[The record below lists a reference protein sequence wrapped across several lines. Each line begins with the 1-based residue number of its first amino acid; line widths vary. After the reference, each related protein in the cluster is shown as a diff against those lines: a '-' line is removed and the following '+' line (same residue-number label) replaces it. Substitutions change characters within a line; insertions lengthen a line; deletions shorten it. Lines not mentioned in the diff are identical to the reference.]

1 MNQKQL
7 AINIMLFLEKS
18 NKDLRDLAQ
27 ALGLSP
33 RYLKSK
39 LHKMTKSKDE
49 SFSFEYFLKS
59 LEFFNVT
66 LGEFV
71 I

>member
-7 AINIMLFLEKS
+7 AINLMLFLEKS
-18 NKDLRDLAQ
+18 NKDLKDLAK

-66 LGEFV
+66 LEEF
-71 I
+71 II

>member
-1 MNQKQL
+1 
-7 AINIMLFLEKS
+7 
-18 NKDLRDLAQ
+18 
-27 ALGLSP
+27 
-33 RYLKSK
+33 
-39 LHKMTKSKDE
+39 MTKSKDE